1 MRIYLRIITNSFYF
15 LGKSVSLLTIKNAK
29 MAMTTGEIV
38 VLVFLI
44 IIVAIVIWYFAI
56 AYMFGQTLNNF
67 SYTRGANLDT
77 KDKNKGVV
85 KMTCEQG
92 NEICTWKATAI
103 CSGAES
109 AASNSE
115 GGPEPISNGDSGNS
129 AYGQFDVN
137 NTIDLTTDMST
148 KANGKQ
154 NYTYNFDVTNRTF
167 GKSPNAKTCPM
178 NYDPTTGAGQRP
190 QLIATYT
197 CIPKGTK
204 CVTSNPNPP
213 PPPKSFSRVGTIAG
227 MTTISANNLGA
238 MCGTNKK
245 GDILCT
251 GNYKSGPSTQWNQ
264 IQGSASQV
272 SLADGAMMSG
282 VGTTGGM
289 AYWLTNYTDPTNI
302 WRGIPVTGG
311 LKIQASCT
319 TIKTANFYNG
329 NIIGN
334 NVAPGQTNQLWL
346 YNMGPNTMTLLNPKN
361 WVNFD
366 SNTNGDLCGI
376 TSSGGVECYSDGGKG
391 AKIGSNQV
399 SFNPVSIS
407 VNSKGKICTTSS
419 SGDILCTDMNTLN
432 NPKWETV
439 SKGQN
444 FSMLS
449 ITDDNNIC
457 AIKNTDG
464 SVWCK

>member
-1 MRIYLRIITNSFYF
+1 
-15 LGKSVSLLTIKNAK
+15 

-38 VLVFLI
+38 VLIFLI
-44 IIVAIVIWYFAI
+44 IIVAIIIWYFAV
-56 AYMFGQTLNNF
+56 AYQFGQTLNNF

-77 KDKNKGVV
+77 KDKNKGTV
-85 KMTCEQG
+85 KLTCEQG
-92 NEICTWKATAI
+92 NEICVWKATAI
-103 CSGAES
+103 CSGAIS
-109 AASNSE
+109 SASNSE
-115 GGPEPISNGDSGNS
+115 GGPEPISNGGSGNS

-137 NTIDLTTDMST
+137 DTIDLTKDMSG

-154 NYTYNFDVTNRTF
+154 NYTYNFDVTNRSF
-167 GKSPNAKTCPM
+167 GKSTCPM
-178 NYDPTTGAGQRP
+178 NYDTKTGAGQRP

-204 CVTSNPNPP
+204 CVSSNPIP
-213 PPPKSFSRVGTIAG
+213 PPPKTFSRVGTITG

-245 GDILCT
+245 GDISCT

-272 SLADGAMMSG
+272 SLADGATMSG
-282 VGTTGGM
+282 VGTTGGV
-289 AYWLTNYTDPTNI
+289 AYWLPNYTSPINN
-302 WRGIPVTGG
+302 WQGVPGTGG

-319 TIKTANFYNG
+319 TTKLFNSFLEAKVV
-329 NIIGN
+329 GN
-334 NVAPGQTNQLWL
+334 NVTPGQTNQLWM
-346 YNMGPNTMTLLNPKN
+346 YDIGHNNMTLLNPYN

-376 TSSGGVECYSDGGKG
+376 TSSGGIECYSGGGKG
-391 AKIGSNQV
+391 PKIGSNQV

-407 VNSKGKICTTSS
+407 VNSKGKVCTASS
-419 SGDILCTDMNTLN
+419 SGDILCTDMSTLN

-449 ITDDNNIC
+449 ITNDNTIC

-464 SVWCK
+464 SIWCK